1 MFTMAVDAAELLD
14 FASTLPEAGEREYR
28 EGAIIFTFRGRGIGY
43 VSSDGRELFV
53 KSTLAERDALIGAE
67 PEVYSEWWASGRFGW
82 VRVQLDRVEPD
93 EVRELVAEAWRLTA
107 PKRMVRAYDETN
119 AI

>member
-1 MFTMAVDAAELLD
+1 MAVDAAELLD
-14 FASTLPEAGEREYR
+14 FASSLPESGEREYGG
-28 EGAIIFTFRGRGIGY
+28 GAVIFTFRGRGLGY

-82 VRVQLDRVEPD
+82 VRVQLDRVDPD

-107 PKRMVRAYDETN
+107 PKRMVRAFDETN
-119 AI
+119 AIETS